1 MSWLIFN
8 EISSQVNLR
17 DISHRPLRSHGGDFQ
32 QFLKNL
38 ICLHCP
44 PTSPPNPT
52 STSFVRS
59 VLEPSCHI
67 FGESTSMW
75 QVNVAVYALFLWL
88 ICPTCC
94 GLICSNAF
102 QKALLHYP
110 NVGAVQQ
117 IWMLIC
123 FFRALG
129 GGAPSVASNPLQN
142 GAKSSE
148 ALPRR
153 WKIATIL
160 GSRGEEWFRFQP
172 TFWRSWCDRIAF

>member
-59 VLEPSCHI
+59 VLEPSYHI
-67 FGESTSMW
+67 CGENTSMW
-75 QVNVAVYALFLWL
+75 QVNVAVYALCLWL

-102 QKALLHYP
+102 RKALLHYP

-117 IWMLIC
+117 IWMLIF

-129 GGAPSVASNPLQN
+129 GGRGGASRLIPSKTGPNPLRLFQ
-142 GAKSSE
+142 GAEK
-148 ALPRR
+148 
-153 WKIATIL
+153 
-160 GSRGEEWFRFQP
+160 
-172 TFWRSWCDRIAF
+172 

>member
-17 DISHRPLRSHGGDFQ
+17 DISHRPFRSHGGDFQ

-59 VLEPSCHI
+59 VLEPSYHI
-67 FGESTSMW
+67 CGESTSVW
-75 QVNVAVYALFLWL
+75 QVNVAVYALCLWL
-88 ICPTCC
+88 ICPTCSV
-94 GLICSNAF
+94 LICSNAF

-129 GGAPSVASNPLQN
+129 GGRWGAPSVASNPLQN

-160 GSRGEEWFRFQP
+160 GSRGEEWFRF
-172 TFWRSWCDRIAF
+172 